1 MSQNSSQENNP
12 QINNN
17 KESEEKLKKFFFN
30 TENLENVYNILKGEE
45 NQLKKETIKKLLQD
59 FEGVEYEE
67 IK

>member
-45 NQLKKETIKKLLQD
+45 NQLKKETIKKLL
-59 FEGVEYEE
+59 
-67 IK
+67 